1 MVIVYALRDVKTGS
15 LVKCNGRNKYLLD
28 HEEGY

>member
-1 MVIVYALRDVKTGS
+1 MLIVFAFWIVKTGS
-15 LVKCNGRNKYLLD
+15 LGKCNGCNKYLLD